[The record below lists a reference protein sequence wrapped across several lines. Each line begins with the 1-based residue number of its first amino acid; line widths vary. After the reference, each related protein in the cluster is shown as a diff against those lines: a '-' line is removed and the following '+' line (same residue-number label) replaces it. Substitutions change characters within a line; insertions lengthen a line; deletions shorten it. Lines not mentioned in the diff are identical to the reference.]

1 LLALNLKE
9 WQTSSSITL
18 SRDWGR
24 KWCGA
29 GNAFKD
35 VGRQELDVKHGCV
48 VIVPCGRR
56 VRIAEDRLLD
66 EATNTE
72 GHLAVGNGVGRDEV
86 TATLEVKDQVYNGF
100 LNGD

>member
-1 LLALNLKE
+1 M
-9 WQTSSSITL
+9 
-18 SRDWGR
+18 
-24 KWCGA
+24 
-29 GNAFKD
+29 
-35 VGRQELDVKHGCV
+35 
-48 VIVPCGRR
+48 
-56 VRIAEDRLLD
+56 RIAEDRLLD